1 MRVRCI
7 ILIVMMFFII
17 SCTGCGAK
25 YRAEITDI
33 QAIIDKSDRQI
44 VSVTYMDGDDTQTM
58 KHPFAKV
65 RVGEKNEIE
74 TGYVFLVYVD
84 QETYD
89 RLYNDFEELA
99 RKQADV
105 LTHGGVNVETVPDDI
120 P

>member
-1 MRVRCI
+1 MRIRCEL
-7 ILIVMMFFII
+7 LIVMMLVII

-25 YRAEITDI
+25 YRTEITDI

-44 VSVTYMDGDDTQTM
+44 VSVTYIDGDDTRTM

-89 RLYNDFEELA
+89 RLYKDFDELA
-99 RKQADV
+99 KKQADV
-105 LTHGGVNVETVPDDI
+105 YTHGGINVETVTDESP
-120 P
+120 

>member
-1 MRVRCI
+1 MGKRYV
-7 ILIVMMFFII
+7 ILIFMLLILI
-17 SCTGCGAK
+17 SITGCGSK

-44 VSVTYMDGDDTQTM
+44 VSVTYMDGDDTRTM
-58 KHPFAKV
+58 QQAFSKV

-89 RLYNDFEELA
+89 RLYKDFDDIA
-99 RKQADV
+99 KKQADV
-105 LTHGGVNVETVPDDI
+105 YTHGGVKVEPITYEDQ
-120 P
+120 